1 MKKLDVRFDTEK
13 VNEKLFSIAV
23 DIGDGMECSKS
34 EIVRAALN
42 IGMKNLLVSNPKVRI
57 KLIEDFK

>member
-13 VNEKLFSIAV
+13 VNEKLFDIAIA
-23 DIGDGMECSKS
+23 IGDGMECSKS

-42 IGMKNLLVSNPKVRI
+42 IGINSLLLSKPKVRI
-57 KLIEDFK
+57 NLINENK